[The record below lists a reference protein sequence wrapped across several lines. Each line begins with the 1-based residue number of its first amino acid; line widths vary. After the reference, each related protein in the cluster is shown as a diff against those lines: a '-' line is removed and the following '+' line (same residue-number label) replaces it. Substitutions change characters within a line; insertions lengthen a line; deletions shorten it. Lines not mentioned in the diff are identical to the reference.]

1 MTIRNNE
8 MTDQEKIRKLAKD
21 LCLVKESCN
30 DVCNPEECCAA
41 YKHAKKAVEAGYS
54 PKPEMTDT
62 CPFCAEL
69 ANTKDNAEYYWQ
81 RRRSSEDYVYEYT
94 AALVSHLYYRGEPT
108 GKVTSYNYTL
118 NYCPECGKLL
128 MEAKYEPEDHNS

>member
-1 MTIRNNE
+1 MTTRYNE
-8 MTDQEKIRKLAKD
+8 MTDQDKIRRLAKD

-41 YKHAKKAVEAGYS
+41 YKHAKKAVEMGYS

-69 ANTKDNAEYYWQ
+69 ASTKDNAEYYRNRRRNSDAYMCTNTQ
-81 RRRSSEDYVYEYT
+81 RR
-94 AALVSHLYYRGEPT
+94 
-108 GKVTSYNYTL
+108 
-118 NYCPECGKLL
+118 
-128 MEAKYEPEDHNS
+128 